1 MRSVAPLDP
10 PYDVA
15 NGARFIIP
23 GTAIPGGSAAN
34 CLQIFVEGSFF
45 GSVPIAT
52 ADLNGIDGVNAG
64 DLSLFLSAF
73 IAGDI
78 GQADLDGSGT
88 IGSADLSVWL
98 GIYSGGGS
106 LATPSPLCP

>member
-1 MRSVAPLDP
+1 M
-10 PYDVA
+10 
-15 NGARFIIP
+15 
-23 GTAIPGGSAAN
+23 
-34 CLQIFVEGSFF
+34 
-45 GSVPIAT
+45 PIAT
-52 ADLNGIDGVNAG
+52 ADLNGIDPRERG
-64 DLSLFLSAF
+64 DPARSSSPAF

-78 GQADLDGSGT
+78 GQADLDAAGT